1 MTSEESTT
9 PDLVERMQRYVDAAN
24 AHDVDAV
31 MSLFAPDAV
40 WDMGEG
46 SMSIVEGHAAL
57 REFFSEWIS
66 LYEDFEVE
74 ASEMQDLGNG
84 VTICSIDHRGR
95 ARGSSAPVGV
105 RYATAW
111 AWTDGLVTRMTSYF
125 NIDEARAAVE
135 RLAEERW

>member
-1 MTSEESTT
+1 MPEESPT
-9 PDLVERMQRYVDAAN
+9 PDLVAGMQRYVDAAN

-46 SMSIVEGHAAL
+46 SISIVEGQAAL

-74 ASEMQDLGNG
+74 ANEMQDLGNG
-84 VTICSIDHRGR
+84 VTICSIDQREGLAAAARPWVCAMPPLGRGPTDWS
-95 ARGSSAPVGV
+95 RG
-105 RYATAW
+105 
-111 AWTDGLVTRMTSYF
+111 
-125 NIDEARAAVE
+125 
-135 RLAEERW
+135 

>member
-1 MTSEESTT
+1 MPEESTT
-9 PDLVERMQRYVDAAN
+9 PDLVARMQRYVDAAN

-74 ASEMQDLGNG
+74 ANEMQDLGNG
-84 VTICSIDHRGR
+84 VTICSIDQRGR
-95 ARGSSAPVGV
+95 ARGSSASVGV

-111 AWTDGLVTRMTSYF
+111 AWTDGLVTQTMSYF
-125 NIDEARAAVE
+125 NIDEARAAAE
-135 RLAEERW
+135 RLAKERR